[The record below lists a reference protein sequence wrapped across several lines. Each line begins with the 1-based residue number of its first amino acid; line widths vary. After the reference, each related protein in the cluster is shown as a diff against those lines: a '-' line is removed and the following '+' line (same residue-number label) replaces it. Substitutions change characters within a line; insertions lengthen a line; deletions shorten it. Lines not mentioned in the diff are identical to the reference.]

1 MNASQQKA
9 FASLVRA
16 AAEYLRKD
24 QAADYPLPD
33 SVVVVI
39 RSRRVAKLV
48 TKPYTTKD
56 GSLSVTPLGENRV
69 ELRANR
75 FLRSGLWNGPDIL
88 PNTTLRS
95 MLASLFHDLVWEHAD
110 ELAAAWGASKL
121 KVLRGGGDVLYLVWL
136 WASRD
141 TWWGRREAWLAFQ
154 TTNFAAPVYPRIK
167 KIAAK
172 ATVLLLALASC
183 AGCSGCF
190 SVPDGEVESVD
201 GVETVKRVMKEYG
214 NGLGPEGPGE
224 LVGPGEERAEGWV
237 WPPAPPAFDG
247 REAP

>member
-121 KVLRGGGDVLYLVWL
+121 KVLRWGGDVLYLVWL
-136 WASRD
+136 FLAKSAAS
-141 TWWGRREAWLAFQ
+141 
-154 TTNFAAPVYPRIK
+154 FALIVA
-167 KIAAK
+167 